1 MMQLTRVQHFF
12 FFLSSSCLV
21 LLLAACGSTG
31 SNGSTTP
38 TPTRNIPTV
47 NASVTAATTQP
58 GNEVTTAPVPPTLIS
73 CPATG
78 TARES
83 LMPPLAL
90 GHRQNIVYTVNEFQA
105 QTPTFGTLKRL
116 DVTTGVK
123 TEIVK
128 IAGTSISDAQVSAD
142 GQWILFVSVTTN
154 QDKIQLV
161 RMDGQGLQTLYCASP
176 ASNGANPA
184 SALNN
189 IEWSANQQLT
199 AFNSYTGSVSYLY
212 LLNMRN
218 GTLQKEITTNSG
230 AIDTPLTWL
239 DNTRLYVNGPEVDA
253 PPQALYILD
262 ISKGAFQNPN
272 NLQKVF
278 DASSVTG
285 TTNFCWNADSSFNST
300 NLFTSQCTTTPNPN
314 GPGIGS
320 QSGPSTIN
328 VRPATGGAQQKIFT
342 SQTMAITAVRS
353 INQNTLLLLI
363 NTNGSGTNVETSQ
376 NGLWKV
382 NTNGSGL
389 TRLTTSGAGVSGG
402 PILLCQFTQYPWSN
416 VSRDGSMFA
425 IQQNTANGQTQ
436 SLFFGSLS
444 GGTSTTFASI
454 ADGTQLSIVGWT
466 TM

>member
-1 MMQLTRVQHFF
+1 MQFTRARRF
-12 FFLSSSCLV
+12 FFLLCSSFLV

-38 TPTRNIPTV
+38 TPTRNTPTA
-47 NASVTAATTQP
+47 NASVTAGTTQP
-58 GNEVTTAPVPPTLIS
+58 SNGVTTAPVPPTLTS

-78 TARES
+78 TARAAI
-83 LMPPLAL
+83 MPTLAL
-90 GHRQNIVYTVNEFQA
+90 GSHPNIVYIVNEFQT

-116 DVTTGVK
+116 DIKTGAK
-123 TEIVK
+123 TEIAK
-128 IAGTSISDAQVSAD
+128 IAGTSISDAQVSAN

-154 QDKIQLV
+154 QDKLQLV
-161 RMDGQGLQTLYCASP
+161 RMDGQGLQTLYCASL

-189 IEWSANQQLT
+189 IEWSANQKLT
-199 AFNSYTGSVSYLY
+199 AFNSYTGAGSYLY

-218 GTLQKEITTNSG
+218 GTLQTELSTISSV
-230 AIDTPLTWL
+230 IDTPLTWL
-239 DNTRLYVNGPEVDA
+239 DSTRLYVDGPEVDA
-253 PPQALYILD
+253 PPQAIFILD
-262 ISKGAFQNPN
+262 TTKGTHQNSN

-278 DASSVTG
+278 DASSVAG
-285 TTNFCWNADSSFNST
+285 PTNFCWNADSNFDGT
-300 NLFTSQCTTTPNPN
+300 NMFTSQCTTTLNPN

-320 QSGPSTIN
+320 QIGPSSIN
-328 VRPATGGAQQKIFT
+328 IQPATGDTRHKIFS

-353 INQNTLLLLI
+353 VNQNMLLLLI
-363 NTNGSGTNVETSQ
+363 NNNASGTNVDTSQ
-376 NGLWKV
+376 NGLWEV

-389 TRLTTSGAGVSGG
+389 TRLTTSGAGVSAG
-402 PILLCQFTQYPWSN
+402 PTLLCQFTQYPWSN

-436 SLFFGSLS
+436 SLIFGSLS
-444 GGTSTTFASI
+444 GSSTTTFASI

>member
-1 MMQLTRVQHFF
+1 MKLTHARRF
-12 FFLSSSCLV
+12 FFLLCSSFLV

-38 TPTRNIPTV
+38 TPTGNTPTV
-47 NASVTAATTQP
+47 NASVTTGTTQP
-58 GNEVTTAPVPPTLIS
+58 GNGVTTAPVPPTLTS

-78 TARES
+78 TARAAI
-83 LMPPLAL
+83 MPTLAL
-90 GHRQNIVYTVNEFQA
+90 GNHQNIVYIVNEFQA

-116 DVTTGVK
+116 DIKTGAK

-128 IAGTSISDAQVSAD
+128 IASTSISDAQVSAD
-142 GQWILFVSVTTN
+142 GQWILFVSVTTH
-154 QDKIQLV
+154 QDKLQLV

-189 IEWSANQQLT
+189 IEWSTNQQLT
-199 AFNSYTGSVSYLY
+199 AFNSYTGAGSYLY

-218 GTLQKEITTNSG
+218 GTLQTELSTISSV
-230 AIDTPLTWL
+230 IDTPLTWL

-253 PPQALYILD
+253 PPQAIYILD
-262 ISKGAFQNPN
+262 TTKGAHQNPI

-278 DASSVTG
+278 DASSVAG
-285 TTNFCWNADSSFNST
+285 PTNFCWNADSNFNGT
-300 NLFTSQCTTTPNPN
+300 NMFTSQCTTTPNPN

-320 QSGPSTIN
+320 QIGPSSIN
-328 VRPATGGAQQKIFT
+328 IQPATGGAAQKIFT

-363 NTNGSGTNVETSQ
+363 NNNGSGTNVDTSQ

-402 PILLCQFTQYPWSN
+402 LTLLCQFTQYPWSN

-425 IQQNTANGQTQ
+425 LQQNTANGQTQ
-436 SLFFGSLS
+436 SLLFGSLS

-466 TM
+466 TT

>member
-1 MMQLTRVQHFF
+1 MQLTRARRFF

-21 LLLAACGSTG
+21 LLLAACGSAG
-31 SNGSTTP
+31 SNTSTTP
-38 TPTRNIPTV
+38 TTTV
-47 NASVTAATTQP
+47 NTPTGIATVTSGTTQP
-58 GNEVTTAPVPPTLIS
+58 GNGVTTAPVPPTLTS
-73 CPATG
+73 CPTTG
-78 TARES
+78 TARAAI
-83 LMPPLAL
+83 MPSLAL
-90 GHRQNIVYTVNEFQA
+90 DNHQNAVYIVNEFQV

-116 DVTTGVK
+116 DVTTGTK
-123 TEIVK
+123 TEIIK
-128 IAGTSISDAQVSAD
+128 IAGISISDAQISAD
-142 GQWILFVSVTTN
+142 GQWILFVSVTAN
-154 QDKIQLV
+154 QDKLQLV

-176 ASNGANPA
+176 VSNGANPA

-199 AFNSYTGSVSYLY
+199 AFNSYTGAGSYLY

-218 GTLQKEITTNSG
+218 GTLQTELSTISSV
-230 AIDTPLTWL
+230 IDTPLTWL
-239 DNTRLYVNGPEVDA
+239 DNTRLYVYGPEVDA
-253 PPQALYILD
+253 PPQAIYILD
-262 ISKGAFQNPN
+262 ITKGAHQNPN

-278 DASSVTG
+278 DASSVAG
-285 TTNFCWNADSSFNST
+285 PTNFCWNADSNFNGT
-300 NLFTSQCTTTPNPN
+300 NMFTSQCTTTPNPN

-320 QSGPSTIN
+320 QIGPGSIN
-328 VRPATGGAQQKIFT
+328 IQPATGGAQQKIFT

-363 NTNGSGTNVETSQ
+363 NNNGSGTNVDTSQ
-376 NGLWKV
+376 NGLWKI

-402 PILLCQFTQYPWSN
+402 PTLLCQFTQYPWSN

-425 IQQNTANGQTQ
+425 LQQNTANGETQ
-436 SLFFGSLS
+436 SLLFGSLS
-444 GGTSTTFASI
+444 GSSTTTFASI

>member
-1 MMQLTRVQHFF
+1 MQLTRSHRFL
-12 FFLSSSCLV
+12 FFLCSSFLV
-21 LLLAACGSTG
+21 LLLAACGSAGNT
-31 SNGSTTP
+31 GSTTP
-38 TPTRNIPTV
+38 TKTGNTPTV
-47 NASVTAATTQP
+47 TASVTSETTQP
-58 GNEVTTAPVPPTLIS
+58 GNGVTTAPVPPTLTN

-78 TARES
+78 TARAAI
-83 LMPPLAL
+83 MPPLAI
-90 GHRQNIVYTVNEFQA
+90 GNHQNIVYTVNEFQG
-105 QTPTFGTLKRL
+105 QVPTFGTLKRL
-116 DVTTGVK
+116 DITTGAK

-128 IAGTSISDAQVSAD
+128 IAGVSISDAQISAD
-142 GQWILFVSVTTN
+142 AQWILFVSVTAI
-154 QDKIQLV
+154 QDKLQLV
-161 RMDGQGLQTLYCASP
+161 RMDGQALQTLYCAAP
-176 ASNGANPA
+176 ASNGATPA

-199 AFNSYTGSVSYLY
+199 AFNSYTGAASYLY

-218 GTLQKEITTNSG
+218 GTLQTEISTISSV
-230 AIDTPLTWL
+230 IDTPLTWL

-253 PPQALYILD
+253 PPQAVYILD
-262 ISKGAFQNPN
+262 TSKGAHQNPN

-278 DASSVTG
+278 DATSVSEP
-285 TTNFCWNADSSFNST
+285 TNFCWNADSNFDGT
-300 NLFTSQCTTTPNPN
+300 NLFTSQCATTPNPN

-320 QSGPSTIN
+320 QIAPSTISMQ
-328 VRPATGGAQQKIFT
+328 PATGGTQQKIFT

-353 INQNTLLLLI
+353 ISQTTLLLLI
-363 NTNGSGTNVETSQ
+363 NNNGSGTNVDTSQ

-402 PILLCQFTQYPWSN
+402 PTLLCQFTQYPWSN

-436 SLFFGSLS
+436 SLLFGSLS
-444 GGTSTTFASI
+444 GGTSNTFASI
-454 ADGTQLSIVGWT
+454 SGGTQLSIVGWT